1 MILNKKLNSSNPLYS
16 RNYLKLTAGSL
27 SASISFWIQIPLIL
41 IIMYE
46 LTESPIQVTFANV
59 IWALPWSMIGGLAG
73 NVASK
78 YNDRKIMILG
88 RSMSFIAMLILTT
101 LSFLGHLNIF
111 VVYITLFI
119 HGTGVVI
126 DFPAKRQLMLDILG
140 REFIVRGNAVE
151 AFFWQFSKLIGP
163 LLAGLF
169 LSLLSE
175 SYALVL
181 LCFFLSLNLASII
194 SIDYIYEGLS
204 EDENSSKV
212 KIRDYIN
219 LLKNNRAILVVC
231 ATTVLMNLFMFP
243 QQSLSPFIAVEVL
256 GRSSTF
262 SSIILSSEAIGAI
275 ITSIGLLLLNTKRI
289 GRVFSICSSL
299 CLFFL
304 FIYSF
309 SNYYILSLIMVGF
322 VGLGIAGFGST
333 QSSIL
338 QLTSS
343 PKERGLAMG
352 LLAICIGTSP
362 IGSFLYGIVAE
373 TYGAQMT
380 LRFLPIT
387 GLVLLLILIF
397 STKIIHKI
405 NTDTTSE
412 DLKKLN

>member
-1 MILNKKLNSSNPLYS
+1 MNSINPLYS

-204 EDENSSKV
+204 ENENSSKV

-275 ITSIGLLLLNTKRI
+275 ITSISLLLLNTKRI

-412 DLKKLN
+412 DLKEFN

>member
-1 MILNKKLNSSNPLYS
+1 MNINSPIYS
-16 RNYLKLTAGSL
+16 RNYVKLTIGSL
-27 SASISFWIQIPLIL
+27 ASSISFWIQIPLIL

-46 LTESPIQVTFANV
+46 LTESPLQVTFANV
-59 IWALPWSMIGGLAG
+59 LWSLPWSILGGLAG
-73 NVASK
+73 NIATR
-78 YNDRKIMILG
+78 YNDQKIMILG
-88 RSMSFIAMLILTT
+88 RSLSLFSMIILSV
-101 LSFLGHLNIF
+101 LSFYELLNIWF
-111 VVYITLFI
+111 VYVSLFI

-140 REFIVRGNAVE
+140 RDFIVRGNAIE

-181 LCFFLSLNLASII
+181 LCFFLSLNLVSII

-204 EDENSSKV
+204 ENENSSKV
-212 KIRDYIN
+212 KIKDYIN
-219 LLKNNRAILVVC
+219 LLKNNKAILVVC
-231 ATTVLMNLFMFP
+231 LTTVIMNLFMFP

-275 ITSIGLLLLNTKRI
+275 ITSIGLLILNTKRI

-309 SNYYILSLIMVGF
+309 SNYYVLSLIMVGF

-343 PKERGLAMG
+343 PKDRGLAMG

-373 TYGAQMT
+373 NYGAQMT
-380 LRFLPIT
+380 LRFLPII
-387 GLVLLLILIF
+387 GLLLLSTLNF
-397 STKIIHKI
+397 STKVIHKV

-412 DLKKLN
+412 DLKEIN

>member
-1 MILNKKLNSSNPLYS
+1 MNHTNPIYS
-16 RNYLKLTAGSL
+16 RNYLKLTVGSL

-46 LTESPIQVTFANV
+46 LTESPIQVTFANIV
-59 IWALPWSMIGGLAG
+59 WSLPWSMLGGLSG
-73 NVASK
+73 NLASK
-78 YNDRKIMILG
+78 YNDRKVMIIG
-88 RSMSFIAMLILTT
+88 RAMSFASMLILA
-101 LSFLGHLNIF
+101 LISFLGYLNIF
-111 VVYITLFI
+111 VVYLTLFI
-119 HGTGVVI
+119 HGTGVVV

-140 REFIVRGNAVE
+140 REFIVRGNAIE

-204 EDENSSKV
+204 ENENSSKV
-212 KIRDYIN
+212 RIKDYIN
-219 LLKNNRAILVVC
+219 LLKNNKAILVVC
-231 ATTVLMNLFMFP
+231 LTTVIMNLFMFP

-275 ITSIGLLLLNTKRI
+275 ITSIGLLILNTKKI

-309 SNYYILSLIMVGF
+309 SNYYILSLIIVSFVGF
-322 VGLGIAGFGST
+322 GIAGFGST

-373 TYGAQMT
+373 NYGAQMT
-380 LRFLPIT
+380 LRFLPII
-387 GLVLLLILIF
+387 GFVLLSTLIF
-397 STKIIHKI
+397 STKVIHKV

-412 DLKKLN
+412 DLKEIS

>member
-1 MILNKKLNSSNPLYS
+1 MNHTNPIYS
-16 RNYLKLTAGSL
+16 RNYLKLTVGSL

-46 LTESPIQVTFANV
+46 LTESPIQVTFANIV
-59 IWALPWSMIGGLAG
+59 WSLPWSMLGGLSG
-73 NVASK
+73 NLASK
-78 YNDRKIMILG
+78 YNDRKVMIIG
-88 RSMSFIAMLILTT
+88 RAMSFASMLILT
-101 LSFLGHLNIF
+101 LISFLGYLNIF
-111 VVYITLFI
+111 VVYLTLFI
-119 HGTGVVI
+119 HGTGVVV

-140 REFIVRGNAVE
+140 REFIVRGNAIE

-204 EDENSSKV
+204 ENENSSKV
-212 KIRDYIN
+212 RIKDYIN
-219 LLKNNRAILVVC
+219 LLKNNKAILVVC
-231 ATTVLMNLFMFP
+231 LTTVIMNLFMFP

-275 ITSIGLLLLNTKRI
+275 ITSIGLLILNTKKI

-309 SNYYILSLIMVGF
+309 SNYYILSLIIVSFVGF
-322 VGLGIAGFGST
+322 GIAGFGST

-373 TYGAQMT
+373 NYGAQMT
-380 LRFLPIT
+380 LRFLPII
-387 GLVLLLILIF
+387 GFVLLSTLIF
-397 STKIIHKI
+397 STKVIHKV

-412 DLKKLN
+412 DLKEIS